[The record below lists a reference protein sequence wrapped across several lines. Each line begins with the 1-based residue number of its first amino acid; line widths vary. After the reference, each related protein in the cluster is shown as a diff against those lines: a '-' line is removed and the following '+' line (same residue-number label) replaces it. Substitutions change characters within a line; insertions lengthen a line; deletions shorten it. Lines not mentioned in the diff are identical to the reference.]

1 MNKLSF
7 VIPCYNSSASIRQ
20 VVDSIRDIC
29 RENTYPY
36 QIILSNDG
44 SKDNVW
50 EVISS
55 LCKEDKNIT
64 GVCLSRNFG
73 QQSAR
78 MAALPFVTG
87 DYVVFMDDDGQHP
100 AAGIPGPKRGP

>member
-55 LCKEDKNIT
+55 LCKEDKRIR
-64 GVCLSRNFG
+64 CDIYRSR
-73 QQSAR
+73 
-78 MAALPFVTG
+78 PF
-87 DYVVFMDDDGQHP
+87 
-100 AAGIPGPKRGP
+100 